1 MRILNKS
8 TGLPS
13 VWALLLIAV
22 LAACGSDTDGK
33 TVAVNLSLIV
43 DGRQAQ
49 HQPAV
54 SRLFAWIERWFPGA
68 TPAWA
73 QTVSDIATIQVQISG
88 PGIAVAGHSH
98 RPGVRSNQRARDS
111 CEHPSAGRAQP
122 DNHGDSFQCSI
133 APSENIWRNAARRKL
148 DRGSACQSR
157 GHAGKALYGHRAEGG
172 EWQRHR
178 QLLARRHRLRRHVL
192 RAVSTGCDR
201 VFERRSGAGICVRR
215 LERRLLRHRSLF
227 GHQQC
232 HSHRALRRHRCYQP
246 IKCGQG
252 RKRFRDGDEQS
263 ERNLVWC
270 GLLVSVPHRQ
280 LCRARSSSR

>member
-73 QTVSDIATIQVQISG
+73 QAVSEIATIQVQISG
-88 PGIAVAGHSH
+88 PGMPVTRHID
-98 RPGVRSNQRARDS
+98 RS
-111 CEHPSAGRAQP
+111 
-122 DNHGDSFQCSI
+122 
-133 APSENIWRNAARRKL
+133 
-148 DRGSACQSR
+148 
-157 GHAGKALYGHRAEGG
+157 
-172 EWQRHR
+172 
-178 QLLARRHRLRRHVL
+178 
-192 RAVSTGCDR
+192 R
-201 VFERRSGAGICVRR
+201 V
-215 LERRLLRHRSLF
+215 
-227 GHQQC
+227 
-232 HSHRALRRHRCYQP
+232 
-246 IKCGQG
+246 
-252 RKRFRDGDEQS
+252 
-263 ERNLVWC
+263 
-270 GLLVSVPHRQ
+270 
-280 LCRARSSSR
+280 